1 MIQILLISSLVVLG
15 ACSIVPKTT
24 PVEVNTVA
32 IPAPMFHPPLPRELS
47 LLDVKYEILTPE
59 IMQEYLE
66 LVKKGEAPAIP
77 YYALNTQ
84 NYENLSNN
92 MAEIIRYAKDIRAL
106 VEYYRTYGKTD
117 ED

>member
-15 ACSIVPKTT
+15 ACSVVPKTT

-66 LVKKGEAPAIP
+66 LVEKILEEG
-77 YYALNTQ
+77 
-84 NYENLSNN
+84 
-92 MAEIIRYAKDIRAL
+92 
-106 VEYYRTYGKTD
+106 VERSDRTGTGPRLPLFPSKRTWP
-117 ED
+117 